1 LPGNNIRRYRLEQ
14 KLSLRELG
22 VRAGVSASLI
32 SQVENG
38 RIDPSISS
46 LRRIAEAL
54 DVSIFYL
61 LEDGSEPRRGAPIE
75 RAVVRVDHRRRV
87 LLPDSGLE
95 YELLCPDVDRSMEVW
110 IGHLAP
116 GSATGESR
124 RGHSGEELMLVVSG
138 RMEVEYGADTTVL
151 DRGDSI
157 YLDGTIPHRMR
168 ALGDE
173 PLIFMSALTP
183 PVL

>member
-1 LPGNNIRRYRLEQ
+1 MPGNNIRRYRLEQ

-22 VRAGVSASLI
+22 ERAGVSASLI

-54 DVSIFYL
+54 GVSIFYL
-61 LEDGSEPRRGAPIE
+61 LEDGSEPGRAAPIE
-75 RAVVRVDHRRRV
+75 RAIVRVGQRRRV

-95 YELLCPDVDRSMEVW
+95 YELLCPDVDRNMEVW

-124 RGHSGEELMLVVSG
+124 RGHAGEELMLVVSG
-138 RMEVEYGADTTVL
+138 RMEVEYGVDTTVL

-157 YLDGTIPHRMR
+157 YLDGTVPHRMR

-183 PVL
+183 PAL